1 MDIGTILKDRRDK
14 AALTQTELAR
24 RACVSQS
31 TISAVERGTRRPSL
45 TLIGRVLAALGLQ
58 IRLATE
64 PLEEPEADLDAAI
77 DAMRATPPADRLTG
91 FRFDGAA
98 LLRMLAPAAPVV
110 EGAAG
115 AVLHGAPVAIRGLDV
130 VIERT
135 RLDALAEVIRRGYAE
150 RWSDVWSRWG
160 LETPSPRA
168 PGPMRWQTLD
178 GEFRV
183 RLVDAP
189 PETVTVLVGD
199 LPVAVRAI
207 HDIESADPRVARAL
221 TRVRAAPAGPGHP
234 PGPVPAEPGRRQV
247 EE

>member
-1 MDIGTILKDRRDK
+1 
-14 AALTQTELAR
+14 
-24 RACVSQS
+24 
-31 TISAVERGTRRPSL
+31 VERGTRRPSL

-58 IRLATE
+58 IRLAVE

-77 DAMRATPPADRLTG
+77 DSLRTIPPADRLSG
-91 FRFDGAA
+91 PRFDGAA

-115 AVLHGAPVAIRGLDV
+115 AVLHGAPVPVRRLDV
-130 VIERT
+130 AVERT
-135 RLDALAEVIRRGYAE
+135 RLRALDEVIRRSYAE

-160 LETPSPRA
+160 METASPRA

-178 GEFRV
+178 GEFRI
-183 RLVDAP
+183 RLVDTL

-207 HDIESADPRVARAL
+207 HDLESADPRVARAL
-221 TRVRAAPAGPGHP
+221 TRVRAARAAPSSA
-234 PGPVPAEPGRRQV
+234 PVPAESRGRQV

>member
-1 MDIGTILKDRRDK
+1 MEIGTMLRERRDK

-24 RACVSQS
+24 RAGVSQS

-58 IRLATE
+58 IRLAAE
-64 PLEEPEADLDAAI
+64 PLEEPEAELDAAI
-77 DAMRATPPADRLTG
+77 EALRAIPPADRLTG
-91 FRFDGAA
+91 PRFDGAA
-98 LLRMLAPAAPVV
+98 LLRMLAPAEPVV

-115 AVLHGAPVAIRGLDV
+115 AVLHGAPVPVRGLDV
-130 VIERT
+130 AVERT
-135 RLDALAEVIRRGYAE
+135 RLRALDEVIRRSYAE

-160 LETPSPRA
+160 IGAASPRT

-183 RLVDAP
+183 RLVDEP

-207 HDIESADPRVARAL
+207 HDLESADPRVARAL
-221 TRVRAAPAGPGHP
+221 TRVRAAPS
-234 PGPVPAEPGRRQV
+234 VPAESGRRQV
-247 EE
+247 GE

>member
-1 MDIGTILKDRRDK
+1 MDIGTLLRDRRDK
-14 AALTQTELAR
+14 AALTQTELAG
-24 RACVSQS
+24 RAGVSQS

-45 TLIGRVLAALGLQ
+45 TVVGRVLAALGLQ

-77 DAMRATPPADRLTG
+77 EAMRVTPPADRLIG
-91 FRFDGAA
+91 HRFDGAA

-115 AVLHGAPVAIRGLDV
+115 AVLHGAPVPLRKLDIAV
-130 VIERT
+130 ERS
-135 RLDALAEVIRRGYAE
+135 RLAALDEVIRRGYAE

-160 LETPSPRA
+160 VETASPRA

-189 PETVTVLVGD
+189 LEAVTVLVGD
-199 LPVAVRAI
+199 LPVAVRPI
-207 HDIESADPRVARAL
+207 HDIESTDPRVARAL
-221 TRVRAAPAGPGHP
+221 ARVRAAPSRSGPAPGPGP
-234 PGPVPAEPGRRQV
+234 E
-247 EE
+247 